1 MNNSR
6 ASTDGQSHNIL
17 KLTNQICFGVQ
28 PDANTLVELNQAT
41 PVYGNLKVELIMLH
55 CVAPQLIHLYEIDY
69 VRFWDPSLVLVRLC
83 FDKMIK

>member
-1 MNNSR
+1 MVHINLCLL
-6 ASTDGQSHNIL
+6 AIIFV
-17 KLTNQICFGVQ
+17 KCFGVQ

-41 PVYGNLKVELIMLH
+41 PVYGNVKVELIMLH